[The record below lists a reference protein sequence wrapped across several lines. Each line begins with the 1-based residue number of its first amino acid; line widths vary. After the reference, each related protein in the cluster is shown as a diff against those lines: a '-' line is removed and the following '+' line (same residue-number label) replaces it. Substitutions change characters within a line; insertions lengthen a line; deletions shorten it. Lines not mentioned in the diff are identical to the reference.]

1 MCCCTCCTECDGESV
16 RIVDAHGNLSTVG
29 RVEYCLGGRWGS
41 VCRSKWDD
49 DDAKVVCRQLG
60 ITGANG

>member
-1 MCCCTCCTECDGESV
+1 M

-41 VCRSKWDD
+41 VCQSKWDN